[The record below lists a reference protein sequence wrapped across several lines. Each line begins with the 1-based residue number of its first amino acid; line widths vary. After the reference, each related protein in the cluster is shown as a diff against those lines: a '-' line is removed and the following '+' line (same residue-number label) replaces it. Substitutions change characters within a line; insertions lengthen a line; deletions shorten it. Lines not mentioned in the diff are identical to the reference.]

1 MSGIAKPM
9 VNCSTSTTPN
19 KNIPVEKIVDMQPL
33 DIVDPNDATR
43 NRVEIVFSMDST
55 SPQRTIKLLYPGSL
69 SAARALRDASL
80 AAIKALIGTT
90 TV

>member
-43 NRVEIVFSMDST
+43 NRVQIVFSMDST

-69 SAARALRDASL
+69 SAARVLRDASL